1 MLAAAEDGQG
11 MSPPNATGSRPDTR
25 PPARH
30 RSSRRLA
37 GLQLAD
43 VLSRNWLVLL
53 VRGLIAIAFGVLV
66 LVISRVLLNV
76 LILPFGTYV
85 LADGILGAGIVLGE
99 RAGRGHWWVLLGWGL
114 AGVIIGILTF
124 FLPPGSAR
132 DFMIYIAIWAV
143 VTGVLEIMT
152 AVHLRKKLGAEWLL
166 VLAGVISVA
175 FGVSVMVLSGAG
187 AFVLSRVIAA
197 YAGTFGILLGVLALG
212 ARTVRLPSA

>member
-1 MLAAAEDGQG
+1 MNR
-11 MSPPNATGSRPDTR
+11 PNATGSRPDAR

-30 RSSRRLA
+30 RSSRRVA

-43 VLSRNWLVLL
+43 ILSRNWLVLL

-132 DFMIYIAIWAV
+132 DFMIYIAIWAI

-152 AVHLRKKLGAEWLL
+152 AVHLRRKLGAEWLL
-166 VLAGVISVA
+166 VLTGVISVA
-175 FGVSVMVLSGAG
+175 FGISVIVLSGAG
-187 AFVLSRVIAA
+187 TFVLSRVIAA
-197 YAGTFGILLGVLALG
+197 YAGTFGILLGVLAFR
-212 ARTVRLPSA
+212 ARTVT